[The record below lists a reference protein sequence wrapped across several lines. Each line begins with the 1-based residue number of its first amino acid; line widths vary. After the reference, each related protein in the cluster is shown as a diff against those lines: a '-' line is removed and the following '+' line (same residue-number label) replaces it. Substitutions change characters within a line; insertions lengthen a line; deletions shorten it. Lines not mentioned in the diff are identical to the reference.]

1 MQKVLIKWC
10 KRLHNCSQQT
20 HDFQTALQIEVT
32 SLRIEVTGRLIGK
45 DELRAKDKGTDN
57 LS

>member
-20 HDFQTALQIEVT
+20 HDLQTG
-32 SLRIEVTGRLIGK
+32 LRIEVTGRLIGK